1 MLTFEGRGPGQ
12 LLVFEREVAVDEEE
26 RVGER
31 FDFSGDKEGHAILD
45 IAPQIVRIIL
55 LMEEM
60 FHQPAAS
67 TLYYQTV
74 GASPA

>member
-12 LLVFEREVAVDEEE
+12 LLVFEREVAVDQEKC
-26 RVGER
+26 VGER
-31 FDFSGDKEGHAILD
+31 FEFPRDIKGYTILHK
-45 IAPQIVRIIL
+45 APETVRIIL